1 MSLLDVRHAL
11 LTRATAAS
19 PGAAIPTASTWFE
32 NKRHMSGTTETPPPT
47 DALWY
52 RIAWIP
58 GASPNMDGIGQGAK
72 VRHTGIMQIN
82 VCDPR
87 DNGDVPV
94 GTEAQRIMDCFK
106 AGLNLTYGTQGVTI
120 TGCGRTGGLF
130 DETGAY
136 VVAVRVYWMA
146 DVVN

>member
-1 MSLLDVRHAL
+1 MSLLDVRAAL
-11 LTRATAAS
+11 LTRATAVS

-32 NKRHMSGTTETPPPT
+32 NKRHMVGTIETQPPI

-58 GASPNMDGIGQGAK
+58 GPDPDMDGIGFGAK

-94 GTEAQRIMDCFK
+94 STEAQRIQDCFK
-106 AGLNLTYGTQGVTI
+106 AGTNLAYNGQIVTI

-136 VVAVRVYWMA
+136 VVAVRVYWVA
-146 DVVN
+146 DVAN